1 MSCYYHSDRSAV
13 NTCSKCGAWLC
24 DGCSVEIDGRVI
36 CKTCIAR
43 ELGNTHVPPH
53 TTADPR
59 AAAYGYAPAPVVPKV
74 NGFLLFCF
82 SMMPGAN
89 YMYMGL
95 IKRGLCVMA
104 AFFASIYATAMIGGM
119 PFAFIIPI
127 LAVTSMF
134 DGFRIRR
141 LINEGKD
148 VPDNIDDVREFIR
161 THRAILITVLVA
173 GLFFGLFN
181 GIVDSL
187 GYLLRQMPFGASM
200 SYGFGRLAPWVFI
213 GLGCFFLFRRRR
225 VTPPSHTASAR
236 PEEEQFIDK
245 R

>member
-24 DGCSVEIDGRVI
+24 DGCSVEIDGRVV
-36 CKTCIAR
+36 CKACISR
-43 ELGNTHVPPH
+43 ELSNPRPA
-53 TTADPR
+53 ADPR
-59 AAAYGYAPAPVVPKV
+59 AAAHGRAYIPAPSKPRVD
-74 NGFLLFCF
+74 GFLLFLF

-95 IKRGLCVMA
+95 IKRGLCMMA
-104 AFFASIYATAMIGGM
+104 AFFGTIYATAMLGGM
-119 PFAFIIPI
+119 PFAFLIPI

-134 DGFRIRR
+134 DGFRLRR
-141 LINEGKD
+141 LINAGTD

-161 THRAILITVLVA
+161 THRAVLITVLVA

-181 GIVDSL
+181 GIVDALSHIFR
-187 GYLLRQMPFGASM
+187 YMPGGASV
-200 SYGFGRLAPWVFI
+200 SFGFGRLAPWIFI

-225 VTPPSHTASAR
+225 VRPGTPAAPSV
-236 PEEEQFIDK
+236 PEEEQYIDK

>member
-24 DGCSVEIDGRVI
+24 DGCSVEIDGRVV
-36 CKTCIAR
+36 CKACISR
-43 ELGNTHVPPH
+43 ELSQPH
-53 TTADPR
+53 TAADPR
-59 AAAYGYAPAPVVPKV
+59 AAAYGYMPAPVAPKV

-95 IKRGLCVMA
+95 IKRGLCMMA
-104 AFFASIYATAMIGGM
+104 AFFGSIYVTAMFGGI
-119 PFAFIIPI
+119 PFAFLIPI

-148 VPDNIDDVREFIR
+148 VPDNIDDVREFVR
-161 THRAILITVLVA
+161 SHRAILITVIVA
-173 GLFFGLFN
+173 ALFFGMFN
-181 GIVDSL
+181 SFIDSL
-187 GYLLRQMPFGASM
+187 SYIFHGFPFGANVSF
-200 SYGFGRLAPWVFI
+200 GLGRLSPWIFI

-225 VTPPSHTASAR
+225 VTPKAPMAAPHR
-236 PEEEQFIDK
+236 PEEEQYIDK